1 MDLQE
6 ILKKYQKKILNMNNV
21 IGIGRGYKEVSGE
34 RTNDEAIHVLVQK
47 KLPKSELRKWDL
59 VPAKLGGITTDV
71 LEVGQIKVYVV
82 SRTARERPAQPGVS
96 IGHYQITAGTF
107 GAVVYDAQTGHP
119 LILSNNHVLANVS
132 TQRVQQAKVGDLILQ
147 PGPYDGGTVD
157 ADVIGYLD
165 RYYPLRL
172 KDDRQGQQGNVVDCA
187 VAFPIDVDAIDP
199 RILGIGPV
207 QGVRVPELGETLY
220 KSGRTSGITNG
231 KVRTL
236 DATVTVDMGENREA
250 IFTNQIIVDMLSEGG
265 DSGSLVVD
273 RRRNAC
279 GLLFAGSDQIT
290 VCNPIQAVLDAL
302 QVTFAPQIK
311 G

>member
-1 MDLQE
+1 MNLQE
-6 ILKKYQKKILNMNNV
+6 VLKKHQKKILNLSNV

-34 RTNDEAIHVLVQK
+34 STNDEAIHVLVQK

-59 VPAKLGGITTDV
+59 VPTNLGGVPTDV
-71 LEVGQIKVYVV
+71 LEVGQVKVYFVN
-82 SRTARERPAQPGVS
+82 RTAKDRPAQPGVS

-107 GAVVYDAQTGHP
+107 GAVVYDVQTGHP

-132 TQRVQQAKVGDLILQ
+132 TQRIQRAKVGDLILQ
-147 PGPYDGGTVD
+147 PGPYDGGTVE

-165 RYYPLRL
+165 RYQALRM
-172 KDDRQGQQGNVVDCA
+172 KNDRLGQQGNVVDCA
-187 VAFPIDVDAIDP
+187 VAFPVDVDAIDP
-199 RILGIGPV
+199 RILGIGLV

-220 KSGRTSGITNG
+220 KSGRTSGITQG
-231 KVRTL
+231 RVRTL
-236 DATVTVDMGENREA
+236 DATITVDMGESGEA
-250 IFTNQIIVDMLSEGG
+250 IFVNQIIVDMLSEGG

-273 RRRNAC
+273 RKRNAC

-302 QVTFAPQIK
+302 QVTFDPKVQ